1 MATVS
6 KGKLKIQQLNKIN
19 VLLVGLIII
28 CYTTNIFAYSF
39 MNYLIDFTFS
49 LRNKL
54 KFIL

>member
-28 CYTTNIFAYSF
+28 VIQ
-39 MNYLIDFTFS
+39 LIS
-49 LRNKL
+49 LLIASLPN
-54 KFIL
+54 